1 MFFKFADFPPFL
13 SVQWVNSVVN
23 LGSVIVTKKFWISED
38 KRSREDQTSPVYIV
52 VPTITQNSHSPWL
65 LEAFRHCIR
74 QYTTWLTFSNFH
86 AGRQPCFFFYL
97 SLPHH
102 QKWCCTKYLHGN
114 PFNKGSS
121 SHVELINKN
130 LTQLMVLSDD
140 WCNKSVVLQPRKL
153 ANVWRDNSLWPSLWI
168 SNSLI

>member
-1 MFFKFADFPPFL
+1 MFFKFADIAPFL

-52 VPTITQNSHSPWL
+52 VPTITQNHTVLGYLKYSDIASDKTQLGKLFQTSILDVSH
-65 LEAFRHCIR
+65 
-74 QYTTWLTFSNFH
+74 
-86 AGRQPCFFFYL
+86 GFFFYL